1 MSDHLR
7 DEAGITL
14 IELLISIILL
24 GIIIVP
30 LTNAFI
36 DGINSTTASQKR
48 LSEARSPMFTN
59 AYFAEDAQSS
69 DAGEMKTAADTTTP
83 TCGNNGTNVVSF
95 AWSEGIAPGTVV
107 QYGASYVLAPSGA
120 KTVLKRNYCVNGSPS
135 TIVVAPV
142 LGGDAG
148 CGAPACATVG
158 PLDGTGHKRTVTLTA
173 STPNGENTYFTLQG
187 TRRAT

>member
-83 TCGNNGTNVVSF
+83 TCGTS
-95 AWSEGIAPGTVV
+95 TVP
-107 QYGASYVLAPSGA
+107 PSP
-120 KTVLKRNYCVNGSPS
+120 TWPS
-135 TIVVAPV
+135 
-142 LGGDAG
+142 
-148 CGAPACATVG
+148 APAATSAWGCTWPGSSCAS
-158 PLDGTGHKRTVTLTA
+158 R
-173 STPNGENTYFTLQG
+173 
-187 TRRAT
+187 

>member
-48 LSEARSPMFTN
+48 LSEARSPT
-59 AYFAEDAQSS
+59 
-69 DAGEMKTAADTTTP
+69 
-83 TCGNNGTNVVSF
+83 
-95 AWSEGIAPGTVV
+95 
-107 QYGASYVLAPSGA
+107 
-120 KTVLKRNYCVNGSPS
+120 GSPRKLHAIDS
-135 TIVVAPV
+135 GWGVGANTAP
-142 LGGDAG
+142 
-148 CGAPACATVG
+148 
-158 PLDGTGHKRTVTLTA
+158 
-173 STPNGENTYFTLQG
+173 
-187 TRRAT
+187 